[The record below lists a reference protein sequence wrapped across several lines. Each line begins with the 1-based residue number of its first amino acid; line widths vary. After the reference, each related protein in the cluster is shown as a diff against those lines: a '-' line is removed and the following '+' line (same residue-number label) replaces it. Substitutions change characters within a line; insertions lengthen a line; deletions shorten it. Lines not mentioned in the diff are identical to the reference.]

1 MHRISRRMVA
11 VLVVVGALA
20 AGGAAYTNTITD
32 ASAPANTAGYAAV
45 TVNGATLNDAKYTFS
60 GDGTTITAVTFTF
73 VGDESL
79 KELKFGF
86 SGSDGTPGVAPTLN
100 DCSDGTNSGGIIPS
114 VDYDGTTTHTTTI
127 TCTLGTAETTV
138 NAVTLGVLVA
148 NA

>member
-11 VLVVVGALA
+11 VVVVIGALA

-73 VGDESL
+73 LGNESL

-86 SGSDGTPGVAPTLN
+86 SGSDGVAGSAPTLA
-100 DCSDGTNSGGIIPS
+100 DCSDGTNSGGIIPAG
-114 VDYDGTTTHTTTI
+114 DFTTNTTI
-127 TCTLGTAETTV
+127 TCNVSPAENTV
-138 NAVTLGVLVA
+138 DAVTLGVLVA